1 MCPSPHPWTRRRFLR
16 TGASCAAHLGLMA
29 AAAPLGARRAWA
41 AQERYPVVVRE
52 PWGRLE
58 RVAEGVWALVSTP
71 LEDRTTLCN
80 GGIVAG
86 RAGVLV
92 VEGFGSDAGARW
104 MAERARELTG
114 RRPTHVVLTHYH
126 GDHVGGLAGAA
137 AVGGAEIL
145 ATPVTRD
152 LVRERGGDP
161 PVAILDSVRP
171 LDTRRPTEIDLG
183 DRSVVVV
190 PRRGHTDSD
199 VSVEVQDPRVVFCGD
214 LVWNGMFPNYVDASP
229 GRLGMAVRLLR
240 ERDAAVW
247 VPGHGALAHRSDLDR
262 YVALL
267 DHVEDTAR
275 RALEAGRTAEEAA
288 AAMEVP
294 AELGEWLLFNP
305 RYFEVALGAWM
316 RELA

>member
-1 MCPSPHPWTRRRFLR
+1 MCPSPNPWTRRRFLQA
-16 TGASCAAHLGLMA
+16 GAGCAAHLGLMA
-29 AAAPLGARRAWA
+29 AATPLGARRAWA
-41 AQERYPVVVRE
+41 AQERYPVVARE

-58 RVAEGVWALVSTP
+58 RVADGVWALVSTP

-92 VEGFGSDAGARW
+92 VEGFGSDAGAAW
-104 MAERARELTG
+104 MAERAEALTG
-114 RRPTHVVLTHYH
+114 RAPTHVILTHYH
-126 GDHVGGLAGAA
+126 GDHVGGLRGAA
-137 AVGGAEIL
+137 ALGDPEIL
-145 ATPVTRD
+145 ATAATRD
-152 LVRERGGDP
+152 LVRERGRDAP
-161 PVAILDSVRP
+161 EAILDRVRP
-171 LDTRRPTEIDLG
+171 LDGRRPTEIDLG

-190 PRRGHTDSD
+190 PRRGHTESD

-247 VPGHGALAHRSDLDR
+247 VPGHGALADRADLDR

-275 RALEAGRTAEEAA
+275 RAVEAGRSAEEAA
-288 AAMEVP
+288 AGMEIP
-294 AELGEWLLFNP
+294 GGLGEWILFNP

-316 RELA
+316 AELA